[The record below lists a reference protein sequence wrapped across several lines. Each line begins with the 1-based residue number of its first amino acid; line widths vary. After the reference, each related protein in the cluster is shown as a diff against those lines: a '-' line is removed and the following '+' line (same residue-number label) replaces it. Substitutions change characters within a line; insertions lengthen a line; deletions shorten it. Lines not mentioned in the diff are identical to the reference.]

1 MILAPPSSA
10 MGAGRT
16 RRRDFGLFMKKTLD
30 FFDHIDNPA
39 DAPDFSDPKVL
50 RTMVNDS
57 YSQVAKK
64 MKTANHRGHRFYFM
78 LDFDKPRLKR
88 RIDATLVSYPRL
100 FEVAASVCPSI
111 PEVFSLEED
120 WAIANAT
127 PLPSL
132 DLLEE
137 RSYLSSG
144 AAIWILDHIRAAGL
158 IDRAA
163 DLLLHNPLLDIDVF
177 MPDIWDSCYDSDLL
191 QNTVAAIQQRNFDC
205 PAAQKKLAK
214 GERPRPFADRD
225 TVASRHH
232 QEVPSRQ
239 IFEALLAL
247 IPDADK
253 QAAARRCEE
262 KLWEWVRCYYRCR
275 AVYAQRENKLY
286 KSFSRF
292 ARQTQN
298 FINEQRQ
305 EMARLKSA
313 PAVRQN
319 GRSPLS
325 LLNDLAVATSS
336 SIVHPPA
343 LSERLN
349 TKSELVRTVQ
359 NLSDEMMNL
368 SGDISDFMFD
378 SVSNVAAAPEHL
390 EAQYGS
396 EIAGIMSGFSIDD
409 PYELCFA
416 VLYLLDND
424 SDLPW
429 LYFPMCNLMAH
440 AAARLPWGQGSFD
453 VEWDPLWEQP
463 PAADEDGEE
472 DQRYVLRAAPEG
484 ARLPEA
490 PDWYRLDYLDKT
502 LEAQEQKR
510 TNLAQ
515 LVYRLTGGL
524 VPRDTRRYSGVP
536 GELACFGVTDS
547 ESLLA
552 ASCIALLSEAQHRGA
567 GNVFAGAEEDLAE
580 EEIEG
585 EEPALTEAD
594 AQKTLEQLQETLA
607 ALKQENSKLR
617 HAVHSAMREA
627 EIEKKKYDELT
638 EKTQFEH
645 RELAEL
651 REIFFY
657 QKNEIE
663 EAPVAGMEYPYTVRR
678 RTVVFGG
685 HDSWARAIK
694 PMLTGDIRF
703 IDRNMLP
710 NADLIRNA
718 DNVWLQTN
726 SLSHKFYNKIMDVV
740 RTYEIPLHYFKFASA
755 EKCAEQIALRDAE

>member
-1 MILAPPSSA
+1 
-10 MGAGRT
+10 
-16 RRRDFGLFMKKTLD
+16 MKKTLEILD
-30 FFDHIDNPA
+30 RIDNPT
-39 DAPDFSDPKVL
+39 DEPDFSDPKIL
-50 RTMVNDS
+50 RAMVNDS

-64 MKTANHRGHRFYFM
+64 MKTTNHRGHRFYSM

-88 RIDATLVSYPRL
+88 RIDATLASYSRL
-100 FEVAASVCPSI
+100 FEVAAHVCPSI
-111 PEVFSLEED
+111 PGAFSLEED

-137 RSYLSSG
+137 RSYLSVG
-144 AAIWILDHIRAAGL
+144 AAIWILDHIKAAGL
-158 IDRAA
+158 IDEAA
-163 DLLLHNPLLDIDVF
+163 NLVLHNPLLDTDVF
-177 MPDIWDSCYDSDLL
+177 MPDIWDSCYTSELL
-191 QNTVAAIQQRNFDC
+191 QNTVAAVQQRNFDC
-205 PAAQKKLAK
+205 PSARKKMER

-239 IFEALLAL
+239 GFEALLAL
-247 IPDADK
+247 IPETDK
-253 QAAARRCEE
+253 QAAARRYEE

-275 AVYAQRENKLY
+275 AVYAQREGKLY
-286 KSFSRF
+286 KSFNRF
-292 ARQTQN
+292 ARLTQN

-305 EMARLKSA
+305 EIARRKSA
-313 PAVRQN
+313 PAVLQN
-319 GRSPLS
+319 GRSAFNM
-325 LLNDLAVATSS
+325 LNELTVAAAG
-336 SIVHPPA
+336 SIGRTPV

-349 TKSELVRTVQ
+349 TKSDLVRAVQ
-359 NLSDEMMNL
+359 NLSDEMMSLDMQSDNL
-368 SGDISDFMFD
+368 SSEISDFMFD
-378 SVSNVAAAPEHL
+378 SVSNVAAAPEQL

-396 EIAGIMSGFSIDD
+396 EIAGIMNGFSIGD

-424 SDLPW
+424 SNLPW
-429 LYFPMCNLMAH
+429 LYFPTCNLMAH

-453 VEWDPLWEQP
+453 PECDPLWKQP
-463 PAADEDGEE
+463 STADEDEE
-472 DQRYVLRAAPEG
+472 GDQNCALRAAPEG
-484 ARLPEA
+484 AQLPEA
-490 PDWYRLDYLDKT
+490 PDWYRLEYLDKT
-502 LEAQEQKR
+502 LDPQEQKR

-524 VPRDTRRYSGVP
+524 VPRDTQRYSGVP
-536 GELACFGVTDS
+536 GELACFGVAGG
-547 ESLLA
+547 EVLLA
-552 ASCIALLSEAQHRGA
+552 AGCVALMSEAQHQSTVDTFEE
-567 GNVFAGAEEDLAE
+567 NEEDLSE
-580 EEIEG
+580 EGIE

-594 AQKTLEQLQETLA
+594 AQETLEQLQETLA

-627 EIEKKKYDELT
+627 ENEKQKYTELT

-663 EAPVAGMEYPYTVRR
+663 EAPVAGIEYPYTVRH

-694 PMLTGDIRF
+694 PMLKGDIRF

-755 EKCAEQIALRDAE
+755 EKCAEQIALRDEE